1 MCGKTS
7 NFKKNIAIVLA
18 GGHGSRMKSDIPKQY
33 MVIKGKPL
41 LYYSLSVFQD
51 SFIDEIV
58 LVCRSADIDFVK
70 NDIVEK
76 YNFNKVKIIVPGGKE
91 RFDSVYN
98 GLSALHDRYGFI
110 DANIFI
116 HDGARPCIDS
126 DILKRALESVT
137 VNRACVAAVPVKDT
151 IKVVAEDKTAVSTP
165 DRNTLWQIQTPQV
178 FDFGLIW
185 EAYSALVDNREDI
198 SVTDDAMVVERFT
211 DAKVYMCEGSYFNIK
226 VTTPEDIQIAE
237 IFLNKK

>member
-1 MCGKTS
+1 MCEKAS
-7 NFKKNIAIVLA
+7 DCKKNIAIVLA

-33 MVIKGKPL
+33 MLINGKPL

-58 LVCRSADIDFVK
+58 LVCREADMDFVK
-70 NDIVEK
+70 NDIVAK

-91 RFDSVYN
+91 RFNSVYN
-98 GLSALHDRYGFI
+98 GLLAVHDRCGFN

-126 DILKRALESVT
+126 NILGRALECVT
-137 VNRACVAAVPVKDT
+137 VNRACVVAVPVKDT
-151 IKVVAEDKTAVSTP
+151 IKIVAEDKTAVSTP
-165 DRNTLWQIQTPQV
+165 DRSTLWQIQTPQV
-178 FDFGLIW
+178 FDYGLIW
-185 EAYSALVDNREDI
+185 EAYSALADNREDI

-211 DAKVYMCEGSYFNIK
+211 DAKVHMCEGSYFNIK